1 MHPRLQ
7 QLRAVLQPLVQ
18 LHLVMLQVVV
28 LQVVVLQVVV
38 LQAVVLQAVV
48 LAELLHLQVKAQ
60 VQLPHLRSLLQPQTP
75 IQPPALHRAAHLVRV
90 TDAI

>member
-7 QLRAVLQPLVQ
+7 QLRAVHQPLVH
-18 LHLVMLQVVV
+18 LHRVMLLVEA
-28 LQVVVLQVVV
+28 LQVVV
-38 LQAVVLQAVV
+38 LQAVVLV
-48 LAELLHLQVKAQ
+48 ELLLPQVRAQ
-60 VQLPHLRSLLQPQTP
+60 VQLPHLRSLLQPQIQ

>member
-18 LHLVMLQVVV
+18 LHLVILLVK
-28 LQVVVLQVVV
+28 
-38 LQAVVLQAVV
+38 VLQAVV

-60 VQLPHLRSLLQPQTP
+60 VPLPHLRSLLQPQTQ
-75 IQPPALHRAAHLVRV
+75 IQLPALHRAAHLVRV

>member
-28 LQVVVLQVVV
+28 LQVVVLQ
-38 LQAVVLQAVV
+38 AVV

-60 VQLPHLRSLLQPQTP
+60 VQLPHLRSLLQPQIQ
-75 IQPPALHRAAHLVRV
+75 IQPLALHRAAHLVRV

>member
-7 QLRAVLQPLVQ
+7 QLRAVHQPLVQ
-18 LHLVMLQVVV
+18 LHLVML
-28 LQVVVLQVVV
+28 LVVV
-38 LQAVVLQAVV
+38 LQAVVLV
-48 LAELLHLQVKAQ
+48 ELLLPQVRAQ
-60 VQLPHLRSLLQPQTP
+60 VPLPHLRSLLQPQTQ

>member
-7 QLRAVLQPLVQ
+7 ELRAVLQPLVQ

-28 LQVVVLQVVV
+28 LQV
-38 LQAVVLQAVV
+38 VVLQAVV

-60 VQLPHLRSLLQPQTP
+60 VQLPHLRSLLQPQIQ
-75 IQPPALHRAAHLVRV
+75 IQPLALHRAAHLVRV

>member
-7 QLRAVLQPLVQ
+7 QLRAVHQPLVH
-18 LHLVMLQVVV
+18 LHRVMLLVEA
-28 LQVVVLQVVV
+28 LQVM
-38 LQAVVLQAVV
+38 VLQAVV
-48 LAELLHLQVKAQ
+48 LAELLHLQVRAQ
-60 VQLPHLRSLLQPQTP
+60 VQLPHLRSLLQPQIQ

>member
-1 MHPRLQ
+1 VARMHPRLQ

-28 LQVVVLQVVV
+28 LQVVVLQ
-38 LQAVVLQAVV
+38 AVV

-60 VQLPHLRSLLQPQTP
+60 VQLPHLRSLLQPQIQ
-75 IQPPALHRAAHLVRV
+75 IQPLALHRAAHLVRV